1 MIKVLSNLLVGVT
14 IKKLSMET
22 FKIEIQE
29 FLSRVV
35 EVVAESKDEAIS
47 KISDQYKKTDIV
59 LDYNDFVEVNFI
71 DINSQS
77 PNNEKDKLINEI
89 TDYLIEDEKKH
100 FEEFDNSNEN
110 HIYLKITR
118 LKELVNG

>member
-1 MIKVLSNLLVGVT
+1 MK
-14 IKKLSMET
+14 T
-22 FKIEIQE
+22 FKIEVQE

-35 EVVAESKDEAIS
+35 EVEAKSKDEAIS
-47 KISDQYKKTDIV
+47 KISEEYEKTEIV

-77 PNNEKDKLINEI
+77 LNDEKDKLIIEI

-100 FEEFDNSNEN
+100 FEEFDTPTEN
-110 HIYLKITR
+110 HIYSKIKR